1 MEYRYCVFCDFDG
14 TITNWESAEGLWKY
28 LLGEERFHQKMQE
41 LLQRD
46 VGTSTG
52 IKELF
57 GMVPSK
63 DYPRIFP
70 YIETL
75 EVRPGFEAFLTFLQ
89 QREIPFIIVSV
100 GIREMIERVLAPYR
114 DKITAYYY
122 GELST
127 AGEFLTNSSPYDDG
141 VDLLRKELVMKQYPC
156 QTSIFLGDSYTDR
169 NPALRSDIVFAR
181 DRLDLFL
188 QEKELPHHT
197 FETFFDVIKVLE
209 QEGITNVTGSL
220 K

>member
-70 YIETL
+70 
-75 EVRPGFEAFLTFLQ
+75 
-89 QREIPFIIVSV
+89 
-100 GIREMIERVLAPYR
+100 
-114 DKITAYYY
+114 
-122 GELST
+122 
-127 AGEFLTNSSPYDDG
+127 
-141 VDLLRKELVMKQYPC
+141 
-156 QTSIFLGDSYTDR
+156 
-169 NPALRSDIVFAR
+169 
-181 DRLDLFL
+181 
-188 QEKELPHHT
+188 
-197 FETFFDVIKVLE
+197 
-209 QEGITNVTGSL
+209 
-220 K
+220 